1 MVEDLAR
8 LQNPRASRFF
18 MRAAASA
25 DRRGGLAHRRRLLE
39 GLSGRVVEVGAGHG
53 PNFALYPPEVTEV
66 VAVEPDATMR
76 EAATAEAASASV
88 AVKVVAGHGD
98 SLPLGDGE
106 ADAVVFSL
114 VLCMVPRQARTL
126 AEAARVLRRGGE
138 VRFYEHVRSVGRI
151 RGLLEDAVT
160 PLLAWQVG
168 CHPNRDTVA
177 AVRAAGLD
185 IERLSAFG
193 FGPPLV
199 KVRHVIGTATK
210 ALP

>member
-1 MVEDLAR
+1 MVEDLAQ

-18 MRAAASA
+18 MRAAAAA
-25 DRRGGLAHRRRLLE
+25 DRKGGLEHRRRMLA

-76 EAATAEAASASV
+76 EASAATAAAADV
-88 AVKVVAGHGD
+88 AVRVVTGHAD
-98 SLPLGDGE
+98 ALPLGDGE

-114 VLCMVPRQARTL
+114 VLCMVPEQARTL
-126 AEAARVLRRGGE
+126 AEAMRVLRPGGE
-138 VRFYEHVRSVGRI
+138 VRFYEHVRSTGRI
-151 RGLLEDAVT
+151 RGLLEDALT
-160 PLLAWQVG
+160 PAIAGWVG

-177 AVRAAGLD
+177 AVREAGL
-185 IERLSAFG
+185 EVGQLSAFP

-199 KVRHVIGTATK
+199 KLRHVIGA
-210 ALP
+210 AVRP